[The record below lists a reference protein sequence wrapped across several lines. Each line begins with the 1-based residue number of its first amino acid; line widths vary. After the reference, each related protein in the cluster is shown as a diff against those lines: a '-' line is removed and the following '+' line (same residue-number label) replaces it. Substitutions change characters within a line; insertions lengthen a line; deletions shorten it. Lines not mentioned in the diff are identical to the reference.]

1 MGAVVGEKIAL
12 CFEHALKDRL
22 PVVIVTSS
30 GGARMQEGILSLMQ
44 MAKTTALIHELRLA
58 RLPYV
63 TILTDPTTGGVAASF
78 AMLGDL
84 HLAEPGAVS
93 PKHRNVMRA
102 DSDPHESG
110 AFTEALLAAAPN
122 RIGNQVAVK
131 QVVSRNRASH
141 K

>member
-1 MGAVVGEKIAL
+1 MSDTPKADIRAL
-12 CFEHALKDRL
+12 
-22 PVVIVTSS
+22 
-30 GGARMQEGILSLMQ
+30 
-44 MAKTTALIHELRLA
+44 AKLA
-58 RLPYV
+58 RLELSDAEVSKLEGELPA
-63 TILTDPTTGGVAASF
+63 ILGFVDEIQKVSADMPK
-78 AMLGDL
+78 
-84 HLAEPGAVS
+84 AVS